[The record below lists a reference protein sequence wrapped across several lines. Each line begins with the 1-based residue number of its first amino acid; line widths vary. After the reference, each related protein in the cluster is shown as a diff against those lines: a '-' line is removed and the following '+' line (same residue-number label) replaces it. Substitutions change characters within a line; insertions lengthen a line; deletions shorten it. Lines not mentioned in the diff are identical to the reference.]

1 MKQPTS
7 SIQLPGSQGR
17 PFMTVALIISVSI
30 ALALGCKSSANSGA
44 GDPSSGQSPSQT
56 GHTTGE
62 TVKVGY
68 MEYKVL
74 DSWFTNQLSDKG
86 YPNTPPDAQY
96 LFVDLQ
102 MQNDDKEQRT
112 IPDFKLTDENNAEYG
127 TTDKAFGLEGSVGLL
142 QDLNPGVS
150 KRAFVVFDVPQ
161 NHKYKLKVSGGY
173 WSTDETLIDLAPTTK
188 KKGK

>member
-1 MKQPTS
+1 MCHFFKMQEA
-7 SIQLPGSQGR
+7 GSNTRNIYDLILIG
-17 PFMTVALIISVSI
+17 ALIF
-30 ALALGCKSSANSGA
+30 ALTLGCKSSADSTGSDSGSA
-44 GDPSSGQSPSQT
+44 PSQSQT
-56 GHTTGE
+56 GHATGE
-62 TVKVGY
+62 NVKVGY
-68 MEYKVL
+68 MEYKVF

-112 IPDFKLTDENNAEYG
+112 VPEFKLIDENNAEYG
-127 TTDKAFGLEGSVGLL
+127 TTDKAWGSEGSVGLF
-142 QDLNPGVS
+142 QDLNPGVA
-150 KRAFVVFDVPQ
+150 KRGFVVFDVPQ

-173 WSTDETLIDLAPTTK
+173 WATDEALIDLARSTR

>member
-1 MKQPTS
+1 MRKL
-7 SIQLPGSQGR
+7 ISQILFDNSGGA
-17 PFMTVALIISVSI
+17 FLTVALVGIISITLVI
-30 ALALGCKSSANSGA
+30 GCKSSANSDGS
-44 GDPSSGQSPSQT
+44 DPSSGQSQSKT

-62 TVKVGY
+62 NVKVGY
-68 MEYKVL
+68 MEYKVF

-96 LFVDLQ
+96 LFVDIQ

-112 IPDFKLTDENNAEYG
+112 VPEFKLIDENNAEYG
-127 TTDKAFGLEGSVGLL
+127 TTDKAWGMDGSVGLF
-142 QDLNPGVS
+142 QDLNPGVA
-150 KRAFVVFDVPQ
+150 KRGFVVFDVPQ

-173 WSTDETLIDLAPTTK
+173 WANDEALIDLAPSFK

>member
-1 MKQPTS
+1 MIS
-7 SIQLPGSQGR
+7 SCKFNYRADAHNLLNLVLIGVL
-17 PFMTVALIISVSI
+17 TVFI
-30 ALALGCKSSANSGA
+30 AVGCKSSANSG
-44 GDPSSGQSPSQT
+44 GSDPGSGQSQNQN
-56 GHTTGE
+56 GHATGE
-62 TVKVGY
+62 NVKVGY
-68 MEYKVL
+68 MEYKVF

-112 IPDFKLTDENNAEYG
+112 VPEFKLIDENNAEYG
-127 TTDKAFGLEGSVGLL
+127 TTDKAWGVEGSVGIL

-150 KRAFVVFDVPQ
+150 KRAFVIFDVPQ

-173 WSTDETLIDLAPTTK
+173 WSSDVALVDLTPTVK

>member
-1 MKQPTS
+1 MKKHS
-7 SIQLPGSQGR
+7 SLFGLTVSR
-17 PFMTVALIISVSI
+17 CKPFLTVAFMASI
-30 ALALGCKSSANSGA
+30 ALGLALGCKSSANSGGA
-44 GDPSSGQSPSQT
+44 DPGSGQPQSQS
-56 GHTTGE
+56 GHSTGE

-68 MEYKVL
+68 MEYKVF